1 MATKVSIDYSTRI
14 GIKEVATLLGIDN
27 SFGPFLI
34 RLLLLTE
41 SILEAL
47 LLESL
52 VTVTDGTFLDLELR
66 KNVQKSKQFFAG

>member
-1 MATKVSIDYSTRI
+1 MATKVSVDYSTRI

-34 RLLLLTE
+34 LLLLTE

-52 VTVTDGTFLDLELR
+52 VTVTEGTILDLELR
-66 KNVQKSKQFFAG
+66 KNVPKS